1 VIERIANL
9 IDIEQRRIYPVRIRV
24 ANSRIVAIE
33 PLGDAEDAQLPYAL
47 PGFVDAHVHIESSML
62 VPSEFARLA
71 VVHGTVATVSDP
83 HEIANVLGT
92 AGVDF
97 MIDNGNQV
105 PLKFFFGA
113 PSCVPATLFE
123 TAGATIDADEIGRLL
138 RRDEIVYLA
147 EMMNYPGVLGGDPQV
162 LAKIAHASALGK
174 PVDGHAPGLVGEQ
187 AAVYAAA
194 GISTDHECVT
204 LAEAVGKIAVGM
216 KILIREG
223 SAAKNFEAL
232 FPLIDRY
239 PGRVMFCSDDKHP
252 DDLLRGH
259 LDELV
264 RRAVARGADL
274 FHTLTA
280 ACITPVE
287 HYRLSVGLLRSGD
300 LADFQIVSNT
310 AQFENIET
318 FIDGKSVS
326 TRGVTDIPSVNCETV
341 NRFVCEPK
349 IAADFIARAACH
361 AGTATVRVIHALDR
375 SLVTNELAE
384 SMVVENGQVIAA
396 PHRDLLKLT
405 VVNRYHQAPPA
416 VAFIHG
422 FGLRRG
428 AIASSVGHDS
438 HNILAVGVDDDSICR
453 AVNRVIENRGG
464 IVAIDNEMEHILPLP
479 IAGLMTPRDGTAV
492 AADYQRI
499 DHFVKTTLGSPL
511 TAPFTTLSFM
521 ALLVIPKLKLSDLG
535 LFDCETFALV

>member
-9 IDIEQRRIYPVRIRV
+9 IDIEHRRIYPARIRV
-24 ANSRIVAIE
+24 AASRIMAVE
-33 PLGDAEDAQLPYAL
+33 PLGDVQDAQLPFAL
-47 PGFVDAHVHIESSML
+47 PGFIDAHVHIESSML

-97 MIDNGNQV
+97 MIDNGNRV

-113 PSCVPATLFE
+113 PSCVPATSFE
-123 TAGATIDADEIGRLL
+123 TAGAIIDADEIGRLL
-138 RRDEIVYLA
+138 QRDEIVYLA
-147 EMMNYPGVLGGDPQV
+147 EMMNYPGVLAGEPQV
-162 LAKIAHASALGK
+162 LAKITHASALGK
-174 PVDGHAPGLVGEQ
+174 PVDGHAPGLAGEH
-187 AAVYAAA
+187 AAAYAAA

-204 LAEAVGKIAVGM
+204 LAEALGKIAVGM

-239 PGRVMFCSDDKHP
+239 PGRIMFCSDDKHP
-252 DDLLRGH
+252 DDLLH
-259 LDELV
+259 SHVDALV
-264 RRAVARGADL
+264 RRAIARGADL
-274 FHTLTA
+274 YHTLTA
-280 ACITPVE
+280 ACVAPVE
-287 HYRLSVGLLRSGD
+287 HYRLGVGLLRSGD
-300 LADFQIVSNT
+300 PADFQIVSNT
-310 AQFENIET
+310 TEFKNIET
-318 FIDGKSVS
+318 FIDGEVVS
-326 TRGVTDIPSVNCETV
+326 TRGVTHIPPVACETI
-341 NRFVCEPK
+341 NRFECQPK
-349 IAADFIARAACH
+349 IISDFAAKH
-361 AGTATVRVIHALDR
+361 AGQGSTTTVRVIHALDR
-375 SLVTNELAE
+375 SLVTDEIAE
-384 SMVVENGQVIAA
+384 SMAVEHGQVIAA
-396 PHRDLLKLT
+396 PQRDLLKLT
-405 VVNRYHQAPPA
+405 VVNRYQQAPPA

-422 FGLRRG
+422 FGLCRG

-464 IVAIDNEMEHILPLP
+464 IVALDGEIEHLLPLP
-479 IAGLMTPRDGTAV
+479 IAGLMTPRDGATV

-499 DHFVKTTLGSPL
+499 DHFVKTVLGSPL

-535 LFDCETFALV
+535 LFDCGTFSLV